1 MIGPI
6 LLGQTWLCRTPKQV
20 PHTLTTAE
28 IENRVW
34 DRLQTFRLARP
45 PALTENELHVS
56 HFVGDRGR
64 ELVCLAGSR
73 VWDKLWQF
81 GKGACLPVTLLRP
94 RLRFEFRGTGL
105 IRILA
110 HFVCGVL
117 LCVGTAAQEHASPDH
132 TRPVTLVTGLGELH
146 HPVSTKNP
154 QAQEFF
160 DQGLRFIYAFNH
172 DEAARSFQHAADLD
186 PKLAMAYWGVAE
198 AVGPNYND
206 PADSDRYK
214 QAHEAVQKAVDLS
227 APASTSDRAY
237 IQALAKR
244 FPADANS
251 DLKKAAEDYRDAMR
265 RVVSEFPDDLDAA
278 TLFAEAGM
286 NLHPWGLWHVDG
298 TPEAGTDE
306 IVSTLELVIK
316 RDPNHLGAIH
326 YYIHAV
332 EASSNPERALA
343 GANRLAALAP
353 GAGHIVH
360 MPAHIYIRTGDYE
373 AAVKTNEQAAAVD
386 RAYIK
391 ATGIQGIYPM
401 MYYSH
406 NLHFIAMCAAM
417 NGNYA
422 ESKKNAELLMANVAP
437 HVREVPPLEGFTTI
451 PIAVEVRFHHWDEI
465 LKMPQPDPVL
475 KTTRVFWHFA
485 RGMAL
490 AGTGKV
496 SEAEA
501 EYKFVSD
508 AEAATPPD
516 LAFQMPINNKTKDIL
531 QIAKKVLG
539 ARLAMAKKDNDGA
552 ILMLR
557 AAVATQDT
565 LKYDEPADWFFPVRE
580 SLGAALLMNGDATGA
595 EKVFRDDLDRNPRNP
610 RSLWGLHQALLQQ
623 KREYDAGF
631 VQRQFETSWKG
642 GSQALKLDDLV

>member
-1 MIGPI
+1 M
-6 LLGQTWLCRTPKQV
+6 
-20 PHTLTTAE
+20 
-28 IENRVW
+28 
-34 DRLQTFRLARP
+34 
-45 PALTENELHVS
+45 
-56 HFVGDRGR
+56 
-64 ELVCLAGSR
+64 
-73 VWDKLWQF
+73 
-81 GKGACLPVTLLRP
+81 
-94 RLRFEFRGTGL
+94 
-105 IRILA
+105 RILA
-110 HFVCGVL
+110 HFLCGVL
-117 LCVGTAAQEHASPDH
+117 LCLVTLAQDHASH
-132 TRPVTLVTGLGELH
+132 AQTRPVTLVAGLGDLH

-154 QAQEFF
+154 QAQQFF

-172 DEAARSFQHAADLD
+172 DEAARSFQHAAELD

-206 PADSDRYK
+206 PADPNRYK
-214 QAHEAVQKAVDLS
+214 QAHEAVQRAVHLS
-227 APASTSDRAY
+227 EAASSSDQAY

-244 FPADANS
+244 FPADPNS
-251 DLKKAAEDYRDAMR
+251 DLRKAAEEYRDAMR
-265 RVVSEFPDDLDAA
+265 QVATEFPDDLDAA

-306 IVSTLELVIK
+306 IVSTLESVIK
-316 RDPNHLGAIH
+316 RDPNHLGAVH

-332 EASSNPERALA
+332 EASPTPERALA
-343 GANRLAALAP
+343 GANRLAELAP

-373 AAVKTNEQAAAVD
+373 AAVKANQKAAEVD

-391 ATGIQGIYPM
+391 ATGAQGIYPM

-422 ESKKNAELLMANVAP
+422 ESKKNADLLMANVAP
-437 HVREVPPLEGFTTI
+437 HVKEVPPLEGFTTI

-475 KTTRVFWHFA
+475 KTTTVFWHFA

-496 SEAEA
+496 GEAEA
-501 EYKFVSD
+501 EYKIVAD
-508 AEAATPPD
+508 AEEATPPD
-516 LAFQMPINNKTKDIL
+516 LIFQMPINNKTKDIL
-531 QIAKKVLG
+531 KIAKNVLG
-539 ARLAMAKKDNDGA
+539 AKLAMTKKDRDA
-552 ILMLR
+552 TIVVLR
-557 AAVATQDT
+557 EAVAIQDT

-580 SLGAALLMNGDATGA
+580 SLGAALLMNGDPTGA

-610 RSLWGLHQALLQQ
+610 RSLWGLHQILLQQ

-631 VQRQFETSWKG
+631 VQKEFEASWKG
-642 GSQALKLDDLV
+642 KSQALKLDDLV